1 MNRIRLWPHGILIV
15 LAFAAVAAI
24 AAAMWMKYERSAEA
38 KALPNAARIERV
50 EGQVGVS
57 QSLDNSNSQWIEA
70 KANSPI
76 TVGDRIYT
84 KDNSRSQIAFTGRN
98 FATVDP
104 NTALDVLDLSA
115 QRTQIALRN
124 GSALFDVGAPAELFE
139 VATPCGAVDFE
150 QPGMYQVG
158 INENGNAVA
167 TAYSGGAQVVGQ
179 GGAGR
184 IEKGENLAIP
194 CQGSSPAVLSRVDA
208 GQAGTI
214 IDNYYRS
221 RYPRSYDGRYRS
233 YNTYLDD
240 PYYYEPS
247 RRYNSYNYVS
257 DYVPGIYDLDDYGDW
272 QYISDYGYGW
282 HPRVDNGWSPYQSGY
297 WTTDYPYGLTW
308 VSSEPW
314 GYAPYHYGRWTY
326 SSNEWFWIPEP
337 TRSYPTYS
345 PALVAFLPLGD
356 SSVGWVALG
365 PSDPYAPRYYDS
377 NWQPVYTG
385 SRDVYIN
392 QIANMR
398 VPGAV
403 TVVPVQQFTQV
414 IDPRVVTRVDPQ
426 TIAQVRPVLDPL
438 AVNPLRTVAFRTR
451 DAQPRVDIPQAIA
464 QRAFNTPVI
473 TSAAP
478 AQAFRR
484 DLSRTLRV
492 QPVADQARSQK
503 LQIADQRAPA
513 SQPRAG
519 SAPQPGTGAQPGQP
533 NIAAEQAREKQMADL
548 ARQAARGDRNARQ
561 QMQDL
566 RRQQVEQQ
574 RASQAGVPAQA
585 QGERVRQQMQQQ
597 QSQRDSLRQQ
607 QQVQREAARQQTIT
621 SQQQRH
627 AAAQQQ
633 IQSQRQQRQVEMR
646 RAPAVRSA
654 PQQQPLM
661 RQQQPRPQQQ
671 APRAAPQQMRQQQPR
686 PQQQAPRAAPQQM
699 RQQQPRPQQQA
710 PRAAPQEMRQQRP
723 AQAQPQARP
732 QAQPQAPAPQR
743 QPAQPQEQ
751 KGGRKKPPQR

>member
-15 LAFAAVAAI
+15 LAFATVAAI
-24 AAAMWMKYERSAEA
+24 VVGLWTKYERSAEA

-57 QSLDNSNSQWIEA
+57 QSLDTSNSQWVEA

-84 KDNSRSQIAFTGRN
+84 RDNSRSQIAFTGRN
-98 FATVDP
+98 FATVDA

-115 QRTQIALRN
+115 QRTQVALRN
-124 GSALFDVGAPAELFE
+124 GSALFDVGSPAEMFE

-150 QPGMYQVG
+150 QPGMYQVA
-158 INENGNAVA
+158 INENGNAMA

-194 CQGSSPAVLSRVDA
+194 CQGNSPAVLSRIDA
-208 GQAGTI
+208 GQAGTV
-214 IDNYYRS
+214 IDNYYRY

-233 YNTYLDD
+233 YYTYLDD
-240 PYYYEPS
+240 PYYYDPS

-257 DYVPGIYDLDDYGDW
+257 DYIPGVYDLDDYGDW
-272 QYISDYGYGW
+272 QYVSDYGYCW
-282 HPRVDNGWSPYQSGY
+282 HPRVDNSWAPYQSGY

-308 VSSEPW
+308 VSNEPW

-326 SSNEWFWIPEP
+326 SSNEWFWIP
-337 TRSYPTYS
+337 TSTSSYPTYS

-356 SSVGWVALG
+356 ASVGWVALG

-377 NWQPVYTG
+377 NWQPVYTSQSAG
-385 SRDVYIN
+385 FVDR
-392 QIANMR
+392 IANLS

-403 TVVPVQQFTQV
+403 AVVPVQQFTQV
-414 IDPRVVTRVDPQ
+414 IDPRMISRVDPQ
-426 TIAQVRPVLDPL
+426 TIARVRPVMDPL
-438 AVNPLRTVAFRTR
+438 AVDPLRRAAFRTR
-451 DAQPRVDIPQAIA
+451 DAQPRFDMPQAVA
-464 QRAFNTPVI
+464 QRVFNTPVV

-478 AQAFRR
+478 AQPFRR
-484 DLSRTLRV
+484 DVARTLHV
-492 QPVADQARSQK
+492 EPVADRARNQK
-503 LQIADQRAPA
+503 LQIADRRGPAGQQRANNA
-513 SQPRAG
+513 A
-519 SAPQPGTGAQPGQP
+519 QPGNGAQPGPQP
-533 NIAAEQAREKQMADL
+533 NIAAEQARERQMADL

-566 RRQQVEQQ
+566 RRQQVEQP
-574 RASQAGVPAQA
+574 RSTQAGNATQA

-597 QSQRDSLRQQ
+597 GQREVLRQQ
-607 QQVQREAARQQTIT
+607 QQVQRDAARQQMIT
-621 SQQQRH
+621 SQEQRH

-633 IQSQRQQRQVEMR
+633 IQSQRQQRQLGIQ

-654 PQQQPLM
+654 PQQQQVRPPAVQRSEQRPRPQYQPPAQQRVIAPQQPQL
-661 RQQQPRPQQQ
+661 RQQPRPQQT
-671 APRAAPQQMRQQQPR
+671 
-686 PQQQAPRAAPQQM
+686 
-699 RQQQPRPQQQA
+699 A

-723 AQAQPQARP
+723 AQAQPRP
-732 QAQPQAPAPQR
+732 QPQAPAPPKQ
-743 QPAQPQEQ
+743 QAQPQQPQDQ
-751 KGGRKKPPQR
+751 KGGRKKPGK